1 VPKPQTKVRVLV
13 LDTGDEAGVNGGKPT
28 LEPWDGDRDRLLDPT
43 AGHGKF
49 VAGIYDARAG
59 GVEVKV
65 RRIMGGFGD
74 VADWTAAEA
83 LYEEFGGIGAGG
95 AAKPDEPEF
104 HIVNASWGGPCEDDD
119 PPIALAAAFLRL
131 QERWGLRSP
140 RAVDQSQRLRDARV
154 IFVASAGNDASC
166 REVWPASFTDVVA
179 VGALGPDGPAPFTN
193 YGSWV
198 NACAPGVDI
207 VSKFFDLDKEDT
219 ADPDEKAFRGWAR
232 WSGTSFA
239 APNVGAQ
246 IAFEAMATGSAVGLV
261 AERLLFSPQ
270 HLRLWG
276 LGTVVNVG

>member
-1 VPKPQTKVRVLV
+1 MR
-13 LDTGDEAGVNGGKPT
+13 GV
-28 LEPWDGDRDRLLDPT
+28 
-43 AGHGKF
+43 
-49 VAGIYDARAG
+49 YDARAG
-59 GVEVKV
+59 GVEVTV

-74 VADWTAAEA
+74 VTDMTAAKA
-83 LYEEFGGIGAGG
+83 LYEELGSIGPGG
-95 AAKPDEPEF
+95 AAKPAEPEF

-119 PPIALAAAFLRL
+119 PPIALEAAFLRL

-140 RAVDQSQRLRDARV
+140 RAVDESQRLRDARV
-154 IFVASAGNDASC
+154 ILVASAGNDASC

-207 VSKFFDLDKEDT
+207 VSKVFDLDKEDT
-219 ADPDEKAFRGWAR
+219 ADPDERACRGWAR
-232 WSGTSFA
+232 WSGTSCA

-246 IAFEAMATGSAVGLV
+246 LAFEAMATGSAVGLV
-261 AERLLFSPQ
+261 AERLLFGSQ